1 MSKTSNKRPSMLI
14 PLDRISLDSLNPRIA
29 AKNNNRTQIDLLNT
43 LFNDFTLTEIIDS
56 MLANGYFE
64 EEPIVVI
71 PSSDLEDLDWDS
83 SSKKEIERVLRDKL
97 TNDKDF
103 KFIVVEGNR
112 RVSAAKLITDSNL
125 RGQVESFRNDINPA
139 QDVLEDLSLIP
150 AIIYPNRQSVV
161 SYLGVRHIVGV
172 KKWETYSQVKYTA
185 DIIKNRMAEGV
196 GLSEAISYVQT
207 QIGNKTD
214 KIKKN
219 YVYALLLEQI
229 ERTDSVNVNI
239 LKLKERFSILMLAFG
254 RPSIRKFVGLDFN
267 HIDNNN
273 VIPEEKID
281 NLQELLTWI
290 YGNDKKEAI
299 ITDSRQISKF
309 LAPILDSPQSIKV
322 LRETGSLQDAYEQSE
337 GEKEFLVKKI
347 NTAKNNVQ
355 RALSLVYK
363 YSSDSDIKAAV
374 SELNEALE
382 ALKKYC

>member
-1 MSKTSNKRPSMLI
+1 MSKTFNKRPSMLI